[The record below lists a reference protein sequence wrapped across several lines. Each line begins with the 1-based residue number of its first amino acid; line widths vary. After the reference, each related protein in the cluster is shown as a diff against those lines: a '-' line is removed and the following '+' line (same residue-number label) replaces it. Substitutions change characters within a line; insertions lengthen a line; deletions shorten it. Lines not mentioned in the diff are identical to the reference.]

1 MINLLFPS
9 GEHAHV
15 WIACFVSTIFAC
27 VLFWATDTS
36 ISLSSVLIV
45 LCLVAV
51 PISLHVI
58 YTVLRPD
65 PLIGPIAGS
74 VAAVSWAGFV
84 AGGTALAALRTHAP
98 LVDASLAYAD
108 TILGVDTT
116 AFVAWAAFH
125 PWMGLLLDVAYLSTV
140 PLLLVTLVFL
150 GLTQRKT
157 LMWELCSA
165 FVGSA
170 TFCAFASAVIPAIGA
185 FAYYRIP
192 SGILSLLPVG
202 AGLFHLSIFEGYRS
216 GMLDTV
222 DVRNLGGVVCFPSF
236 HSAMAFMIAFAL
248 RGFSWL
254 SVFSSVW
261 CGLILISTIPIGGHY
276 FVDLLAG
283 LIVWATFTQLA
294 LTPSILFKVK
304 TTISKPSKHIQVP
317 AAVQDSR
324 SDESFC
330 N

>member
-98 LVDASLAYAD
+98 LVD
-108 TILGVDTT
+108 
-116 AFVAWAAFH
+116 
-125 PWMGLLLDVAYLSTV
+125 AYLSTV